1 MKLAA
6 IDVGSNAVRLLI
18 EEAIKKD
25 INSPGHYFKKISLTR
40 IPIRLGEDVFSGGK
54 ISEEKARKMVKAMKA
69 FRLLMEVNEVEV
81 FRACA
86 TSAMREAINGKE
98 VQKKVKKEAKIN
110 LELISGEEEADL
122 IFSNLDNSNFEL
134 DKTKT
139 YLYID
144 VGGGSTEVTLIKK
157 GERVRS
163 YSFRL
168 GSVRLLKNKVPDFVW
183 EDACKK
189 IKKMVK
195 EEKNVIAIGTGGN
208 INRIF
213 KESRLRFGE
222 EIKASE
228 ITKIVNEIEGYTYE
242 DRIRK
247 LKLKPDRA
255 DVIVPAGKIYTT
267 FMKAGNSKTMIVPKV
282 GLSDGIIS
290 KLYAEHRKERV

>member
-6 IDVGSNAVRLLI
+6 IDIGSNAVRLLI
-18 EEAIKKD
+18 EEVITTGKK
-25 INSPGHYFKKISLTR
+25 GHYFKKISLTR
-40 IPIRLGEDVFSGGK
+40 VPIRLGADVFSNGR
-54 ISEEKARKMVKAMKA
+54 ISDEKAKKLVKAMKA
-69 FRLLMEVNEVEV
+69 FRFLMEANDVEV

-98 VQKKVKKEAKIN
+98 VQKQIKKDAKVSV
-110 LELISGEEEADL
+110 ELISGEEEANL
-122 IFSNLDNSNFEL
+122 IFSNFDNSNFEL
-134 DKTKT
+134 DKTKA

-157 GERVRS
+157 GERVDS

-168 GSVRLLKNKVPDFVW
+168 GSVRLLKDKVPDFVW

-189 IKKMVK
+189 IKRMVK
-195 EEKNVIAIGTGGN
+195 EEKDVVAIGTGGN

-213 KESRLRFGE
+213 KESRHRFGE
-222 EIKASE
+222 EIKATE
-228 ITKIVNEIEGYTYE
+228 INKIVKEIESYSYE

-247 LKLKPDRA
+247 LRLKPDRA

-290 KLYAEHRKERV
+290 KLFAEHG

>member
-6 IDVGSNAVRLLI
+6 IDIGSNAVRLLI
-18 EEAIKKD
+18 EEAIITSK
-25 INSPGHYFKKISLTR
+25 NEHYFKKISLTR
-40 IPIRLGEDVFSGGK
+40 VPIRLGEDVFTTGA
-54 ISEEKARKMVKAMKA
+54 ISDDKAKKLVKAMKA
-69 FRLLMEVNEVEV
+69 FRFLMEANDVEV

-86 TSAMREAINGKE
+86 TSAMRESINGKE
-98 VQKKVKKEAKIN
+98 VQKMIKKDAK
-110 LELISGEEEADL
+110 LDVELISGEEEADL
-122 IFSNLDNSNFEL
+122 IFSNFDNSNVEL

-144 VGGGSTEVTLIKK
+144 VGGGSTEVTLIKR
-157 GERVRS
+157 GERVDS

-168 GSVRLLKNKVPDFVW
+168 GSVRLLKDSVPEFVW
-183 EDACKK
+183 DDACKK
-189 IKKMVK
+189 IRRMVK
-195 EEKNVIAIGTGGN
+195 DEKDVIAIGTGGN

-213 KESRLRFGE
+213 KESRHRFGE
-222 EIKASE
+222 HIKVSE
-228 ITKIVNEIEGYTYE
+228 IIRVITEIEQFNYE
-242 DRIRK
+242 DRMRI

-290 KLYAEHRKERV
+290 KLFAKHG